1 VRTRWIALL
10 AAGATL
16 AAFGAQV
23 VPATARP
30 GATATYEISLT
41 GSQRTVVTKSAT
53 TTDDSGCTVRHAD
66 RDVRA
71 VSFASRRR
79 ASLAIG
85 RPGLPTLRFGPFAR
99 VIGSFHRETSPVS
112 GCDAAPAKSDRS
124 CGPAVVRTRLTVRPR
139 PRLGV
144 RLVGGF
150 ARASDQARCATTLV
164 SPDGFIQA
172 SESRLTRSPAGAARI
187 VVRGRLV
194 QNTKVNRITQITTVR
209 WRLVLTRV

>member
-1 VRTRWIALL
+1 VRTWGIALL
-10 AAGATL
+10 AAGAT
-16 AAFGAQV
+16 AAALGAQV
-23 VPATARP
+23 VPATARS
-30 GATATYEISLT
+30 GAPATYDISLT
-41 GSQRTVVTKSAT
+41 GSQRSVVTKSAA

-66 RDVRA
+66 RDVRT

-79 ASLAIG
+79 ASLAISG
-85 RPGLPTLRFGPFAR
+85 RGLPRLRFDLLAR
-99 VIGSFHRETSPVS
+99 VSGSFHRETSSVG
-112 GCDAAPAKSDRS
+112 GCGPPPTESDRS
-124 CGPAVVRTRLTVRPR
+124 CGPALVRTRLTIRPR

-164 SPDGFIQA
+164 SPDGFIQS

-194 QNTKVNRITQITTVR
+194 QNTKVNKVTQITTVR